1 MKVRQCTHQADGFGD
16 AVTFCTTT
24 AVVEPA
30 VETTAPG
37 AGAGILLLEVAA
49 TVRPAAAWPPA
60 HRPSTLQS
68 PSIRRSPHFTG
79 ACHTRTMNADER
91 RLHSWQYKITK
102 HAPEVMLDLG

>member
-1 MKVRQCTHQADGFGD
+1 MNIRWCTHQADGFGD

-24 AVVEPA
+24 AAVEPA

-60 HRPSTLQS
+60 HRRAHHEARPSGDPRASRELVTL
-68 PSIRRSPHFTG
+68 
-79 ACHTRTMNADER
+79 ER
-91 RLHSWQYKITK
+91 
-102 HAPEVMLDLG
+102 